1 MMLNMPTIAIKAGAA
16 VLLIGALWFANQHFI
31 VKPATDH
38 VNAAWQQKWD
48 ARDRADAEATLKQ
61 EKENRDKEQALQA
74 SADEEQRKADAAR
87 SDLARRLAAS
97 RAESERL
104 QSGVQSAIDS
114 LTAGTAA
121 GTSAGRQTGN
131 RAGVLLAEL
140 YRSINQ
146 RAVDLAGEADHAR
159 AAGLTCERLYDN
171 ARQSSKEKAR

>member
-1 MMLNMPTIAIKAGAA
+1 MLNIPTVAVKSGAA
-16 VLLIGALWFANQHFI
+16 VLLVGAVWFANQHFI
-31 VKPATDH
+31 VKPATDR
-38 VNAAWQQKWD
+38 VNSSWQQKWD
-48 ARDRADAEATLKQ
+48 KRDKADSDAALKQ

-87 SDLARRLAAS
+87 SDLSRRLAAS

-104 QSGVQSAIDS
+104 QSGVQAAIDS
-114 LTAGTAA
+114 LSTGA
-121 GTSAGRQTGN
+121 SAGASARGSTGN

-146 RAVDLAGEADHAR
+146 RAIDLAGEANRAR